1 MEIREIEAF
10 LVLAEELHFGRAA
23 ERLGVSPGRVSQL
36 LTALERRLGRRLV
49 LRSSRTV
56 ELSAAG
62 EQFLADAKTGY
73 RQLEQAIAAT
83 RAAARRKA
91 GVLRLGTSV
100 WLDPATGTDLA
111 EAFEHR
117 HPGWRA
123 QRVIVRPADLFG
135 PLLDGSVD
143 LFVLPLPGPPESIPS
158 PPGTE
163 IGPVLARHERTLFV
177 AADHPLAGRTAVTAA
192 DMAGHK
198 LAPLRDHLPARRPE
212 GYLPAAWSSS
222 RGDDDPAERASEP
235 HDAFDLVLR
244 RRLAFLA
251 STGILDLF
259 RGTDVIR
266 IPVTGL
272 PAMHTVLAY
281 RTGPRDQLTTAFLA
295 MAAEFANAASHA
307 QAH

>member
-1 MEIREIEAF
+1 MDTREIEAF

-36 LTALERRLGRRLV
+36 LTALERRLDRRLV

-62 EQFLADAKTGY
+62 EQFLAEAETGY

-83 RAAARRKA
+83 RAAARRNA

-100 WLDPATGTDLA
+100 WLDPAAGAALA
-111 EAFEHR
+111 EAFEHQY
-117 HPGWRA
+117 PSWRA
-123 QRVIVRPADLFG
+123 HCVAVRPAELPG
-135 PLLDGSVD
+135 RLLDGEIDMLLLAVS
-143 LFVLPLPGPPESIPS
+143 GPPESAAW
-158 PPGTE
+158 PPGIE
-163 IGPVLARHERTLFV
+163 MGPVLARHDRAVFV
-177 AADHPLAGRTAVTAA
+177 AAGHPLAGRTTVTAA
-192 DMAGHK
+192 GLAGHQ
-198 LAPLRDHLPARRPE
+198 LVRPCEQLPAPRP
-212 GYLPAAWSSS
+212 GGLVPAARSGPDG
-222 RGDDDPAERASEP
+222 GDELAERVSEP

-251 STGILDLF
+251 GTGIPDLF
-259 RGTDVIR
+259 RGADVVR

-281 RTGPRDQLTTAFLA
+281 RTGPRDRLTAAFLA
-295 MAAEFANAASHA
+295 MAAEFASAATA
-307 QAH
+307 G